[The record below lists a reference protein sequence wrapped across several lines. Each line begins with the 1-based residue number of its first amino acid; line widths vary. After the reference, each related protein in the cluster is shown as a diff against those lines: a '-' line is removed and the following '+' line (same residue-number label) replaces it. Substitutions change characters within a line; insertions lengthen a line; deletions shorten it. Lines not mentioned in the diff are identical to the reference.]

1 MKRDL
6 YIMASGNYPFAPC
19 FRAAHT
25 LATPPHFADTIRG
38 ALPEIDRPCTKKR
51 TDATTGCRCVGKV
64 GKDGFEPPK
73 A

>member
-25 LATPPHFADTIRG
+25 LATPPLRG
-38 ALPEIDRPCTKKR
+38 HRSRRSARNRPAMHKK